1 MAAAPTFFLSI
12 PKGFQAG
19 YINVELT
26 DVTTI
31 EEAREAATEAGMENF
46 YAAGLEDSETVYATL
61 YALTA
66 RGGLAHSECFP
77 ISGPEA
83 Y

>member
-1 MAAAPTFFLSI
+1 MTAATKWFLSI
-12 PKGFQAG
+12 PQAESVN
-19 YINVELT
+19 YLNIALT
-26 DVTTI
+26 DATTI
-31 EEAREAATEAGMENF
+31 EEAREDAETAGMDNF

-77 ISGPEA
+77 ISGPDA